1 MFSYLYEEYLHEHQS
16 CKNRIHGY
24 TCSLNRTTLAYRTVY
39 KHLHENNCTERMQ
52 RYHEN
57 DGNITGTILKW
68 NIADIFDE
76 PSWHF
81 DQADCS
87 HFCYVP
93 PLYEAAFERLELLLP
108 PLD

>member
-1 MFSYLYEEYLHEHQS
+1 
-16 CKNRIHGY
+16 
-24 TCSLNRTTLAYRTVY
+24 
-39 KHLHENNCTERMQ
+39 MQ

-76 PSWHF
+76 PLWHF